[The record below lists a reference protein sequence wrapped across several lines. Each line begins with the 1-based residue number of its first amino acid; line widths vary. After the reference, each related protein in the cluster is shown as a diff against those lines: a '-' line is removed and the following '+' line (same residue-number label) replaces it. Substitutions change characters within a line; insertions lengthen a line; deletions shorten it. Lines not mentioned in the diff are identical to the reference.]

1 MCRWVSEINETSCVT
16 ILLSWYTNNYIWNAL
31 TISHEITIF
40 KYKKSY
46 GENIILYFLEK
57 HIYNNNFLKSWVYHG
72 FEMFSILRRFSNY
85 HLYDSIWRSQSN
97 TGVITELYKVFII
110 CIICKFHYNEGT
122 KKKYFWA
129 WVTLI
134 LKTSYIQDRCIHF

>member
-1 MCRWVSEINETSCVT
+1 MT

-57 HIYNNNFLKSWVYHG
+57 HIYNNNFLKSYEYIMVLKC
-72 FEMFSILRRFSNY
+72 F
-85 HLYDSIWRSQSN
+85 Q
-97 TGVITELYKVFII
+97 YKSYSGSEVFFFGPFII
-110 CIICKFHYNEGT
+110 MKFADYADYEDL
-122 KKKYFWA
+122 
-129 WVTLI
+129 V
-134 LKTSYIQDRCIHF
+134 